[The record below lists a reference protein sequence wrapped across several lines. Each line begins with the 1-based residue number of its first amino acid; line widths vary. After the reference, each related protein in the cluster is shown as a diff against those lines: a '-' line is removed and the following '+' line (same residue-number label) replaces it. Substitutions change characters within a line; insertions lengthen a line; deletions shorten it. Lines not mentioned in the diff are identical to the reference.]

1 MELSTPK
8 KNNTEKLSQELLAII
23 DKEFPNTFYQ
33 KDFNKLLF
41 IYQAGYV
48 NGYADMSKFSMDTI
62 NNVINNRK
70 QSPK

>member
-48 NGYADMSKFSMDTI
+48 NGYADMSKFAMDKI
-62 NNVINNRK
+62 DKVVQCRK
-70 QSPK
+70 K

>member
-1 MELSTPK
+1 MELATPK

-41 IYQAGYV
+41 IYNSGYLK
-48 NGYADMSKFSMDTI
+48 GYADMSDFALDKIDK
-62 NNVINNRK
+62 VVQNRQK
-70 QSPK
+70 

>member
-41 IYQAGYV
+41 IYQAGYLK
-48 NGYADMSKFSMDTI
+48 GYADMSDFALDKIDK
-62 NNVINNRK
+62 VVQNRQK
-70 QSPK
+70 

>member
-41 IYQAGYV
+41 IYNSGYLK
-48 NGYADMSKFSMDTI
+48 GYADMSDFALDKIDK
-62 NNVINNRK
+62 VVQNRQK
-70 QSPK
+70 

>member
-1 MELSTPK
+1 MELATPK

-48 NGYADMSKFSMDTI
+48 NGYSDMSKFAMDKI
-62 NNVINNRK
+62 DKVVQCRK
-70 QSPK
+70 K

>member
-41 IYQAGYV
+41 IYQSGYV
-48 NGYADMSKFSMDTI
+48 KGYADMSEFAMDKI
-62 NNVINNRK
+62 DKVINNRK